1 MQYSLESYPKAP
13 NLCRGCVLFNPISWV
28 YIPVGRY
35 YFFWFKNESMLHR
48 FSCMFIS
55 NISWTLLQLSIYK
68 TISSFFNSCK
78 IFCNMDMH
86 NLSNSS
92 ITNGYKICFQ
102 IFATINNTIKDFL
115 TQKFICS
122 HVGVCL
128 NAWQKQEEHTLSPK

>member
-1 MQYSLESYPKAP
+1 
-13 NLCRGCVLFNPISWV
+13 
-28 YIPVGRY
+28 
-35 YFFWFKNESMLHR
+35 
-48 FSCMFIS
+48 
-55 NISWTLLQLSIYK
+55 
-68 TISSFFNSCK
+68 
-78 IFCNMDMH
+78 MDMH

-128 NAWQKQEEHTLSPK
+128 NAWQKQEEHTLSPKQMIRSGISGLKWVLLFFYFNKYFPRRFQKFKLLCMKYRNVYFPGALSYGVLLLFLSCVFLKDDQRLLFSFEFS